1 MVLFKENLKIVIR
14 ITHFLLLPLA
24 LVLFFPEVALSKN
37 VYVSGGSTNIRSGPG
52 LENSVIEVVKMD
64 QLLKILKEEKEWLK
78 VLLPSGKEGWI
89 FRKTVKAEKPKSV
102 IIVEHKNTIDH
113 QRSQIEELKKNIE
126 ELKKNVAETI
136 KKKEKLS
143 FELQEFKLS
152 QDQLIKDK
160 EKSDNSRKIF
170 LITGWII
177 ACLIGLILG
186 FLAGQFRL
194 FMENKRFA
202 KMVEVAKDPK
212 YQGKFS

>member
-64 QLLKILKEEKEWLK
+64 QVLKILKEEKEWLK
-78 VLLPSGKEGWI
+78 VLLPSDKEGWI

-102 IIVEHKNTIDH
+102 IIVEHKDTIDR
-113 QRSQIEELKKNIE
+113 QRSQIE

-160 EKSDNSRKIF
+160 EKSENSKKMF
-170 LITGWII
+170 FITGWII
-177 ACLIGLILG
+177 ACLVGLIFG
-186 FLAGQFRL
+186 FLAGQLRL

-202 KMVEVAKDPK
+202 KMIEVAKDPK
-212 YQGKFS
+212 YQGKL